1 MQNDS
6 LSLAQELSGC
16 QPEENRVCDITGG
29 TSDSNAFGWC
39 VTDSFVT
46 IGGSTKVEE

>member
-29 TSDSNAFGWC
+29 TSDSNALGRS
-39 VTDSFVT
+39 VTDSLVT